1 MAYADQRPDVPA
13 LLVHGAADDMIPV
26 TFTESFATALSDGA
40 HQVATDYPERADH
53 FSVLDPD
60 VAEPIIADWLEL
72 S

>member
-26 TFTESFATALSDGA
+26 TFTEDFATALSDGA
-40 HQVATDYPERADH
+40 HQVATAYPEGADH

-60 VAEPIIADWLEL
+60 VAGPIIADWLEL